1 MRKRSN
7 RADAT
12 MNVELQRWLNESGEV
27 EELVAFLREER
38 VRHTVPPPRVA
49 VTTKIDEA
57 VAVPRVIDN
66 EWDAECAAKIG
77 TPP

>member
-1 MRKRSN
+1 
-7 RADAT
+7 

-27 EELVAFLREER
+27 EELMAFMREER
-38 VRHTVPPPRVA
+38 ARHPVPPPRVA

-66 EWDAECAAKIG
+66 EWGAERATKIG
-77 TPP
+77 IPP